1 MLIQVQ
7 LVQVLNQNKVNIKQQ
22 LDDELHRLIIRSF
35 QKHKVYSSFMNNMYG
50 LDLATVQQSN
60 WFFLCVI
67 DILSKFA

>member
-22 LDDELHRLIIRSF
+22 LDVELHKLIIRSF
-35 QKHKVYSSFMNNMYG
+35 QKHKVYLSFMNNMYG

-60 WFFLCVI
+60 WVFFVRY
-67 DILSKFA
+67 